1 MNDEFLDDVVVRYDL
16 NMAREDCVAQI
27 KQIVETLGVV
37 LDRIDA
43 LRADAADLV
52 YQRLLRIAYDAK
64 WIADVLNKEE
74 NEE

>member
-43 LRADAADLV
+43 LRADAVDLV
-52 YQRLLRIAYDAK
+52 YQHLLRIVYDVK

>member
-16 NMAREDCVAQI
+16 NIAREDCVAQI
-27 KQIVETLGVV
+27 EQIVETLGVA

-52 YQRLLRIAYDAK
+52 YQRLLRIVYDAK

>member
-1 MNDEFLDDVVVRYDL
+1 MNEEVFDDVVIRYDL
-16 NMAREDCVAQI
+16 NIAREDCVAQI
-27 KQIVETLGVV
+27 EQIVETLGVA